1 MADPKATEVDFGSVL
16 QAEMA
21 QVNEL
26 QEAAQVAAEDFA
38 AGRRDDI
45 ESVLFAARKADTAF
59 KMLLQVRNK
68 VQFDWRKERVTQAVM
83 RIELLRSYEQISSG
97 KKNTTQQVLFSHVR
111 DGVFRLRIEETD

>member
-1 MADPKATEVDFGSVL
+1 MNDPLGPITGPSAPGTLAAGKMADPKATEVDFGSVL
-16 QAEMA
+16 KAEMA

-68 VQFDWRKERVTQAVM
+68 VLEA
-83 RIELLRSYEQISSG
+83 YEEVKQ
-97 KKNTTQQVLFSHVR
+97 
-111 DGVFRLRIEETD
+111 LRI

>member
-1 MADPKATEVDFGSVL
+1 MTDPLGLIAGPAATGLPAVAKTSSEATPGVDFGTVL
-16 QAEMA
+16 KAEMA
-21 QVNEL
+21 RVNEL

-68 VQFDWRKERVTQAVM
+68 MLEA
-83 RIELLRSYEQISSG
+83 YEEVKQ
-97 KKNTTQQVLFSHVR
+97 
-111 DGVFRLRIEETD
+111 LRI

>member
-1 MADPKATEVDFGSVL
+1 MNDPLGLITGPSAPASLAASKVADTKASGADFGTVL
-16 QAEMA
+16 KAEMA

-68 VQFDWRKERVTQAVM
+68 VLEA
-83 RIELLRSYEQISSG
+83 YEEVKQ
-97 KKNTTQQVLFSHVR
+97 
-111 DGVFRLRIEETD
+111 LRI